1 MYTYIERLNSYLKTN
16 EGNWKDDSRVF
27 VDITGSDPEHLVDVL
42 RRHHRLQKGLKLAFS
57 YLSKC
62 SLYYHQTM
70 QLLQLCF

>member
-42 RRHHRLQKGLKLAFS
+42 RRHHRLQKVSKLDS
-57 YLSKC
+57 SNLVRGRIYKR
-62 SLYYHQTM
+62 
-70 QLLQLCF
+70 